1 VRVTALPDFV
11 DPYLDPVTGV
21 LRNNLGATTQVDLNS
36 READLTVLAGI
47 ELAAQPVKVTGDL
60 RQLQAIHKHLFHDV
74 YRWAGELRT
83 VDIRKGNDAS
93 AEFFMPVSRL
103 HTGAMYA
110 FQELADDNNLR
121 GMDRDTFID
130 RLAHHYDQVNYLHP
144 FREGN
149 GRTQRVLWTQ
159 VAREAGYD
167 IDWRGVTGPV
177 NDRASRDAM
186 ERQDFSG
193 LRTMFA
199 TIVHPNSEPVTTN
212 RKDDL
217 QRTVEA
223 LRSKARETH
232 APSATALTRSRNLP
246 SAGEIPKPPTAT
258 RRNYPRSVETRDNGL
273 ERD

>member
-1 VRVTALPDFV
+1 MRVTALPDFV
-11 DPYLDPVTGV
+11 DPYLDPATGV
-21 LRNNLGATTQVDLNS
+21 LRNNIGAATQAVLNS
-36 READLTVLAGI
+36 REAELTALAGI
-47 ELAAQPVKVTGDL
+47 ELAAHPVKVTGDL
-60 RQLQAIHKHLFHDV
+60 RQLQAIHKQLFHDV
-74 YRWAGELRT
+74 YPWAGQLRT
-83 VDIRKGNDAS
+83 VDIRKGNDAT

-103 HTGAMYA
+103 QTGATFA

-121 GMDRDTFID
+121 GLDRDTFID
-130 RLAHHYDQVNYLHP
+130 RLAYHYDQVNYLHP

-167 IDWRGVTGPV
+167 LDWRGVTGEV

-199 TIVHPNSEPVTTN
+199 TIVHPISEPVTTN

-223 LRSKARETH
+223 LRSKARETN

-246 SAGEIPKPPTAT
+246 SAGETLKPPTAT
-258 RRNYPRSVETRDNGL
+258 RRNYPRSVEKRDSGL
-273 ERD
+273 ERE